1 MYCQW
6 KKPWL
11 EGEGIASQGPLAKGS
26 KPDVLPTPSSFQ
38 RELFSPVLSL
48 PHFWDPTSVQHKV
61 GPTELRG
68 APHKLVTF

>member
-1 MYCQW
+1 MYCQQ

-11 EGEGIASQGPLAKGS
+11 EVEGLASQGPLAKGS

-38 RELFSPVLSL
+38 RELSSPVLSL
-48 PHFWDPTSVQHKV
+48 LLWNPTSVQHKV
-61 GPTELRG
+61 GATELRG